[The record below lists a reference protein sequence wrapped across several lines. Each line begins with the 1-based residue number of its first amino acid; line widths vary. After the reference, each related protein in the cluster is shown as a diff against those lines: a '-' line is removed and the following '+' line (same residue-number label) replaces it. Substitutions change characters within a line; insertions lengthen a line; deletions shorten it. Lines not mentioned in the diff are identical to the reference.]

1 MVNGA
6 LPSDDVIRDR
16 LACRRKEIESLADGS
31 TDQRKPVELDQTRV
45 GRLSRMD
52 ALQDQAMALETDRRR
67 HAELGRIEAALK
79 RLEDGDYGWC
89 MSCGEQIP
97 AKRLE
102 LDPTVALCVDCAAQ
116 QGG

>member
-6 LPSDDVIRDR
+6 RPNDEVIRDR
-16 LACRRKEIESLADGS
+16 LTRRKTEVEDLAETS
-31 TDQRKPVELDQTRV
+31 SDQRKPVELDQTRV

-67 HAELGRIEAALK
+67 HAELCRIEAALK

-89 MSCGEQIP
+89 MSCGEPIP

-102 LDPTVALCVDCAAQ
+102 LDPTAMLCVDCAEDRSR
-116 QGG
+116 

>member
-1 MVNGA
+1 MVNGE
-6 LPSDDVIRDR
+6 LPSDEVIRTR
-16 LACRRKEIESLADGS
+16 LVCRRKEIESLADSS

-89 MSCGEQIP
+89 LSCGEQIP

-116 QGG
+116 GS